1 MKKLRQVQLGNA
13 SQIVS
18 YFIPI
23 LNLIVGITVTLLAS
37 SAIITKI
44 IIFSVTFIISLLLT
58 VLANKIG
65 KLPLDTTGVKQV
77 ISADVIEPDVDITST
92 TSSMIDD
99 EITASLG
106 VVSQATRELQATID
120 TIVTGSGQNN
130 QVGLAI
136 AERLQDV
143 SQRVSAVSDSLHTIQ
158 LFNEQATIADEN
170 NITTLTALK
179 TAWDADQNAND
190 QLINEMVAMDKDVQS
205 INKIV
210 SLINDISEQTNL
222 LALNA
227 SIEAARAGEAGRGF
241 AIVAEEVRD
250 LAEQSSQSTRSITD
264 IMDVIRKKSEHM
276 VFALNDSYSNG
287 ASRSSDLQTA
297 IDSLNTV
304 MTAAKATIPHMKIV
318 DDHITTMVAQHDD
331 IQHLI
336 KNSKQQSATSL
347 NNYLAT
353 LKNGLNNIEAE
364 LISINS
370 HQGTNKYK

>member
-37 SAIITKI
+37 NAIITKI

-136 AERLQDV
+136 AERLQDI
-143 SQRVSAVSDSLHTIQ
+143 SQRVSAISDSLHTIQ

-179 TAWDADQNAND
+179 TAWDADRNAND

-250 LAEQSSQSTRSITD
+250 LAEQSSQSTKSITD

-287 ASRSSDLQTA
+287 ASHSSDLQTA

-370 HQGTNKYK
+370 HQGTNEYK

>member
-37 SAIITKI
+37 NAIITKI

-136 AERLQDV
+136 AERLQDI

-250 LAEQSSQSTRSITD
+250 LAEQSSQSTKSITD

-370 HQGTNKYK
+370 HQGTNEYK